1 MSLLAPPRPPS
12 KLTTLTRAAPVR
24 SGSATAVESR
34 RQPPPI
40 RPLRYRDASHEYL
53 PHVVKFSGGRS
64 SAALVLEMAAAGA
77 LSAER
82 GDVILFA
89 NTSAEHPRT
98 YEFAARCCEEIE
110 REFGLPC
117 FWYEFCTVED
127 AYRGVYRRRLSYR
140 LVTRRPVEE
149 DPAGYRSRGET
160 FEELLSFQGM
170 LPNPHSRSCTAKL
183 KLYPAHMLL
192 EEWLGGTAG
201 PRHDGHYSNRSFVDG
216 DASERRYR
224 ANRGTDDSGSF
235 RTRVACVLRQPPSR
249 RRQRWRDFTGADATN
264 GGTGE
269 GRPVTLWGRRP
280 AEFVTLLGLRADE
293 QPRVWRIL
301 DRTLFAEG
309 AGSAKCA
316 IRTQPP
322 GEHPYFP
329 LADAGWT
336 ASDVDTYWSARG
348 RGPELP
354 AGAGNCVF
362 CFMKGT
368 HDLRTVAQHHDP
380 DRVADAPSDIG
391 WWDRIERRYRR
402 KAPARNGPGLT
413 VFGFFGVNGPSYADI
428 ADRERA
434 LNGRYTTGTPAC
446 DCTD

>member
-1 MSLLAPPRPPS
+1 M
-12 KLTTLTRAAPVR
+12 
-24 SGSATAVESR
+24 
-34 RQPPPI
+34 
-40 RPLRYRDASHEYL
+40 RYRNPSHESL

-64 SAALVLEMAAAGA
+64 SAALVLEMATAGA

-82 GDVILFA
+82 GDVVLFA

-98 YEFAARCCEEIE
+98 YEFAARCCDEIE

-127 AYRGVYRRRLSYR
+127 AFRGVYRRRLSYR
-140 LVTRRPVEE
+140 LVTRRPIEE
-149 DPAGYRSRGET
+149 DPNGYRSRGET

-201 PRHDGHYSNRSFVDG
+201 PRHDGHYSNRSYVDR

-224 ANRGTDDSGSF
+224 ANRGTDESDSF
-235 RTRVACVLRQPPSR
+235 RKRVACVLRQPPSR
-249 RRQRWRDFTGADATN
+249 HRQRWSDFTGADAAS
-264 GGTGE
+264 GRTGE
-269 GRPVTLWGRRP
+269 GGPVTLWGRRP

-293 QPRVWRIL
+293 QRRVWRIL

-309 AGSAKCA
+309 AGSPKCA

-348 RGPELP
+348 RGLELP

-368 HDLRTVAQHHDP
+368 HDLRAVAQNRDP
-380 DRVADAPSDIG
+380 DRVADTPSDIG
-391 WWDRIERRYRR
+391 WWDSIERRYRR
-402 KAPARNGPGLT
+402 KAPARNGSGVT

-428 ADRERA
+428 ANRECS
-434 LNGRYTTGTPAC
+434 LNGRYTTGSPAC

>member
-1 MSLLAPPRPPS
+1 M
-12 KLTTLTRAAPVR
+12 
-24 SGSATAVESR
+24 
-34 RQPPPI
+34 
-40 RPLRYRDASHEYL
+40 RYRDPRHKSQ

-64 SAALVLEMAAAGA
+64 SAALVLEMAATGA

-82 GDVILFA
+82 GDVVLFA

-110 REFGLPC
+110 RHHGLPC

-127 AYRGVYRRRLSYR
+127 AFRGVYRRRLSYR

-149 DPAGYRSRGET
+149 DPNGYRSRGET

-183 KLYPAHMLL
+183 KLYPAHLLL

-201 PRHDGHYSNRSFVDG
+201 PRHDGHHSDRAFVDG

-224 ANRGTDDSGSF
+224 ANRGADDSSSY
-235 RTRVACVLRQPPSR
+235 RARVACVLRRPPSR
-249 RRQRWRDFTGADATN
+249 PRQWWSDYTGADVA
-264 GGTGE
+264 GGRLGE
-269 GRPVTLWGRRP
+269 GRPVSLWGRRP
-280 AEFVTLLGLRADE
+280 TEFVTLLGLRADE
-293 QPRVWRIL
+293 QPRVSRIL

-309 AGSAKCA
+309 AGTAQCA

-329 LADAGWT
+329 LADSGWT
-336 ASDVDTYWSARG
+336 ASDVESYWSARG
-348 RGPELP
+348 RGLEMP

-368 HDLRTVAQHHDP
+368 RDLRAVAESPDP

-391 WWDRIERRYRR
+391 WWDGIERRYRR
-402 KAPARNGPGLT
+402 TAPARNGSGDT

-428 ADRERA
+428 ADRACA
-434 LNGRYTTGTPAC
+434 LNGRYTTGSPAC

>member
-40 RPLRYRDASHEYL
+40 RPLRYRDASHKYL

-149 DPAGYRSRGET
+149 DPDGYRSRGET

-183 KLYPAHMLL
+183 KLYPAHLLL
-192 EEWLGGTAG
+192 EEWMGGTAG
-201 PRHDGHYSNRSFVDG
+201 PRHDGHHSNRSFVDG

-224 ANRGTDDSGSF
+224 ANRGTDDSASF
-235 RTRVACVLRQPPSR
+235 RTRVECVLRQPPSR
-249 RRQRWRDFTGADATN
+249 HRQRWSDFTGADATCARI
-264 GGTGE
+264 GD

-329 LADAGWT
+329 LADSGWT

-402 KAPARNGPGLT
+402 KAPARNGSGLT

-428 ADRERA
+428 ADRKRA